1 MFSKAFHT
9 TFLGIVLAATLLV
22 PAAQAD
28 DWARD
33 GLTGLDPATAAV
45 IQDVS
50 GSPEQAMLDPAIRT
64 ALLERASSSTRPDDR
79 PGIRGVGS
87 LPQPEAVAPTEAFD
101 WNVGISAG
109 AAFAALLLALGA
121 WLVMRHG
128 RARITNA

>member
-1 MFSKAFHT
+1 MFSKTFHT
-9 TFLGIVLAATLLV
+9 TFLGIVLAATMLV

-28 DWARD
+28 DWARA
-33 GLTGLDPATAAV
+33 GLAGIDPAIATA
-45 IQDVS
+45 IQGVRV
-50 GSPEQAMLDPAIRT
+50 SPEQALLDPAIRT

-79 PGIRGVGS
+79 AGVRGVGS

-109 AAFAALLLALGA
+109 AAFAALLLAVGA